1 MDELLEEDISLSL
14 SPSLRGNRFVVSI
27 GFKNRLVEAIVV
39 RNRIIPKDGIT
50 SKISPLFLFF
60 SRPNTLLRRPFIS
73 IFRESVHINRKRKN
87 KLVSK
92 KPRIHPGNTTCTTD
106 KRGIQRGEGGEW
118 HSSLRWKGSVRRHER
133 RHSNG
138 SGVQPGRS
146 SADIDSI
153 RSPSITRT
161 YSRKHADWKNATIN
175 LIDRRE

>member
-14 SPSLRGNRFVVSI
+14 SPSIRGNRFVVSI

-39 RNRIIPKDGIT
+39 RNRIIPRDGIT

-92 KPRIHPGNTTCTTD
+92 KPRIHPGNTACTTD
-106 KRGIQRGEGGEW
+106 KRGIQRGERGNGTR
-118 HSSLRWKGSVRRHER
+118 HCVGKDPCVDMSDDIPTDRGSNPE
-133 RHSNG
+133 
-138 SGVQPGRS
+138 GR
-146 SADIDSI
+146 APTSI
-153 RSPSITRT
+153 RFDHLR
-161 YSRKHADWKNATIN
+161 
-175 LIDRRE
+175 